1 LARSLLPSD
10 KARDKVS
17 DGYPQANVAAICQWN
32 AQKMN
37 KPGDQWRFLYAHKL
51 PEPIRKFT
59 RSIQDAEH
67 LSFIQ
72 GGGE

>member
-1 LARSLLPSD
+1 MSSD

-17 DGYPQANVAAICQWN
+17 DGYPQANGAAICQRN
-32 AQKMN
+32 APKMN
-37 KPGDQWRFLYAHKL
+37 KLGDQWRFLYAHKL

-59 RSIQDAEH
+59 RSVQDAAH